1 MLANILANAV
11 KFTPSGEV
19 VIHASCKPAMLEGA
33 PSEGGAGKQLVRVS
47 IRDTGIGISEE
58 SMKKLFQCFRQGS
71 ESMSRRYGGTGG
83 ASPQRTRA
91 ALRAGQGCAVCGDV
105 SSCLCPAPESRC
117 VNALRCRHSS
127 YLVSCR
133 GHKRGYSLGA
143 LGSASHTPP
152 QAEFLVDC
160 MV

>member
-1 MLANILANAV
+1 MSCQYKPKTPPTKPPKPYQRLQVLANILANAV

-33 PSEGGAGKQLVRVS
+33 PGECTGKQLVRVS

-83 ASPQRTRA
+83 GIAPAHTRSPAQLCAHGRAVQSVRTHVHVPAMLTDFAVWMPCAAGRA
-91 ALRAGQGCAVCGDV
+91 LI
-105 SSCLCPAPESRC
+105 L
-117 VNALRCRHSS
+117 
-127 YLVSCR
+127 
-133 GHKRGYSLGA
+133 
-143 LGSASHTPP
+143 
-152 QAEFLVDC
+152 
-160 MV
+160 

>member
-1 MLANILANAV
+1 MLPDAAENRHQLSEVHCRAEPQDLRVKSGMCALLQAHGLRCRGLRRPVLPCLQVLANILANAV

-33 PSEGGAGKQLVRVS
+33 PGESTGKQLVRVS

-83 ASPQRTRA
+83 SSPQCTCT
-91 ALRAGQGCAVCGDV
+91 ALHNSVRMAG
-105 SSCLCPAPESRC
+105 LC
-117 VNALRCRHSS
+117 
-127 YLVSCR
+127 
-133 GHKRGYSLGA
+133 SL
-143 LGSASHTPP
+143 
-152 QAEFLVDC
+152 
-160 MV
+160 